1 MTSDQTDAGGA
12 TLAEDLQEQA
22 LLALA
27 AIRAGDVAAGLQ
39 RIAAAEAAAGPA
51 LARLPGI
58 VRYLIPFVRA
68 RAYYVQRD
76 WNAAQSALDQA
87 ATLAAG
93 DDEATVKVGNLR
105 GALYLLRE
113 QPDRALAEHERCAAL
128 LRRAAHPDR
137 NLQLSVYHNLA
148 LDYWALHDH
157 DQAIAVYHQSL
168 ALLEDLAD
176 PLRKAAVCWG
186 LLMAYRATG
195 DSAAALLYGMRAL
208 SSYTEQNRQD
218 DAAGVAINIAE
229 ILLDQQR
236 YAEAESFLQQAQ
248 TLAQATDDAGLRSFL
263 YGDWADLALQQGD
276 LDRARTFA
284 AESLACAEANRRAVG
299 GDGPQPLEYPTRT
312 YVEALQ
318 LAALVEEAAGRPDL
332 ADALFAQATAEI
344 AQTTF
349 DDTAQALGRAYAD
362 VLHLRGAFE
371 QSVAHYRRLARFRPR
386 SRQAGP

>member
-1 MTSDQTDAGGA
+1 MTSDQTDVGG
-12 TLAEDLQEQA
+12 E
-22 LLALA
+22 ALA
-27 AIRAGDVAAGLQ
+27 ADLDAQVLQALAEIRAGDAAAGLQ

-51 LARLPGI
+51 LAHLPGT
-58 VRYLIPFVRA
+58 VRYLLPFVRA
-68 RAYYVQRD
+68 RAYFAQRD
-76 WNAAQSALDQA
+76 WNAAQTALDQA
-87 ATLAAG
+87 ATLAEG
-93 DDEATVKVGNLR
+93 DDEATVKVRNLL
-105 GALYLLRE
+105 GGLYLLRE

-157 DQAIAVYHQSL
+157 ERAIAVYHQSL

-176 PLRKAAVCWG
+176 PLRQAAVCWG

-208 SSYTEQNRQD
+208 PIYSGLDRTDE
-218 DAAGVAINIAE
+218 AAGVAINIAE

-236 YAEAESFLQQAQ
+236 YAEAESLLQQAQ
-248 TLAQATDDAGLRSFL
+248 TLAQTSDDAGLHSFL

-276 LDRARTFA
+276 LDRARAFA
-284 AESLACAEANRRAVG
+284 AESLACAEANRRAAG

-332 ADALFAQATAEI
+332 ADALFAQATAAIE
-344 AQTTF
+344 QTTF
-349 DDTAQALGRAYAD
+349 DDTAQALERVYAD